1 MSVCWITSSIIVCGV
16 SDRNDWETSSLIF
29 FNTNDLKSDHAI
41 QTVTITIAG
50 DARIMD
56 MRCMNDWLFVLL
68 AGEQMLI
75 YHIENCYFFHF
86 S

>member
-1 MSVCWITSSIIVCGV
+1 MSVCWITSSIIVCG
-16 SDRNDWETSSLIF
+16 NDWETSSLIF

>member
-16 SDRNDWETSSLIF
+16 SDGNDWETSSLIF
-29 FNTNDLKSDHAI
+29 FNINDLKSDHAI

-68 AGEQMLI
+68 AGERMLV
-75 YHIENCYFFHF
+75 YHIENCHFFHF